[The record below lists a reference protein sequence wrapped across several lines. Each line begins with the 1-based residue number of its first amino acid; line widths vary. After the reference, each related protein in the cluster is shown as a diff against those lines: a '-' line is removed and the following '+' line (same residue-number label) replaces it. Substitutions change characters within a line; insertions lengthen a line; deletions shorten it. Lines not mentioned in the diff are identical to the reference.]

1 MNRPQRNVVL
11 FPLKSR
17 RYHTSSDWSRI
28 VPASTGENELGV
40 CVSAPATL
48 MSDDMYFL
56 KPGNILQPDVKKQDV
71 KSKVKIKNFIK

>member
-1 MNRPQRNVVL
+1 
-11 FPLKSR
+11 
-17 RYHTSSDWSRI
+17 
-28 VPASTGENELGV
+28 V